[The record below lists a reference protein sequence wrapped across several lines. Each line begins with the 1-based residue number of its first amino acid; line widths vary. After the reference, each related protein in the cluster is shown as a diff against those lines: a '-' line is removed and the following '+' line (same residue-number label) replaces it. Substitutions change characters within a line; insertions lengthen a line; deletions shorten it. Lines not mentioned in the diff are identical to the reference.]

1 MDNIVEIAR
10 FQNPA
15 EAQILLSLLRAEGI
29 ECNLRNE
36 FTSQIMG
43 GYVDVG
49 GAIVEVL
56 EADVPRA
63 LDILKEGGYEI
74 YNSNTENARP
84 INWLTSFTNKIPIVK
99 NLSQEVRIIVLL
111 VAVALVATAI
121 LFPFITK

>member
-111 VAVALVATAI
+111 VAVALIATAI